1 MDPRLVQ
8 SLIKQLSW
16 EPSTLVISTLS
27 GGLTNQNY
35 RISTNAGEFV
45 VRVFGGGAEF
55 LGIDRAHELHCSYIA
70 ANLGVGAEVIFAKD
84 DVMVTR
90 FIQGATL
97 SQEEATQR
105 LTQIITTLKRSHEG
119 PSFLGVFSPFE
130 TVRRYAYLA
139 SERGVLLPRSALDS
153 LADFFRLGEKLWPPP
168 RLVPCH
174 NDLLAGNFI
183 DDGQGIRIIDWEY
196 AGMGDPFF
204 DLGNFAANQELTQ
217 KGCEELLIA
226 YFGTLRDEELM
237 RLQQM
242 RRASNLREAFW
253 AFLQSGIST
262 LDFDYLAYAQKYL
275 ERFEAE
281 K

>member
-16 EPSTLVISTLS
+16 EPTTLVISTLS

-35 RISTNAGEFV
+35 RVSTNAGEFV

-55 LGIDRAHELHCSYIA
+55 LGIDRAHELHCSHIA
-70 ANLGVGAEVIFAKD
+70 ANLGVGAEVI
-84 DVMVTR
+84 
-90 FIQGATL
+90 QGATL
-97 SQEEATQR
+97 TPEEATQR
-105 LTQIITTLKRSHEG
+105 LTQIITMLKRSHEG

-153 LADFFRLGEKLWPPP
+153 LTNFFRLGERLWPPP

-217 KGCEELLIA
+217 KGCEDLLIA
-226 YFGTLRDEELM
+226 YFGKLRDEDLI

-262 LDFDYLAYAQKYL
+262 LDFDYLGYAQTYL
-275 ERFEAE
+275 ERFVGGSIEL